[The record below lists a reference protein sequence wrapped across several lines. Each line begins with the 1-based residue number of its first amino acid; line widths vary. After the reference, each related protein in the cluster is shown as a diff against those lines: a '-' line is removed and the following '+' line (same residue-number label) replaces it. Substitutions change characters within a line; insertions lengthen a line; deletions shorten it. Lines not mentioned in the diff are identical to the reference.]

1 MNLLNLYA
9 QRQIAV
15 KGIAGRMVGARS
27 GGLPLAF
34 RPAGQLYR
42 PANANSYGIGYD
54 ILSTGYSGQVAGL
67 GFTPDES
74 FTMAA
79 LDAKNNPVTGE
90 SGSFS
95 TDRSG
100 AITQWV
106 GGGGKVGPGV
116 QQYKPPVSPITVQTF
131 EQWVANL
138 ETLSQ
143 TALLALIETLKRQVA
158 NSRAAL
164 ANPNAD
170 AAYKAVVK
178 AEYDDEVRRLNAA
191 LAVYEREVR
200 ADDARR
206 FAEAEARRKA
216 LQEQSG
222 QVAESGFSWW
232 WLLAGAAG
240 LAVAGVLYKGKK

>member
-9 QRQIAV
+9 QRQMAV
-15 KGIAGRMVGARS
+15 KTVAARMVGARG
-27 GGLPLAF
+27 GGLPLGF

-42 PANANSYGIGYD
+42 PANANSYGVGYD
-54 ILSTGYSGQVAGL
+54 ILSTGYGGQVSGFGL
-67 GFTPDES
+67 V
-74 FTMAA
+74 
-79 LDAKNNPVTGE
+79 NTGPGSQATLEAEYVASQSTFE

-95 TDRSG
+95 KDRSTDIN
-100 AITQWV
+100 AWV
-106 GGGGKVGPGV
+106 GGGGKVGPTIPTLV
-116 QQYKPPVSPITVQTF
+116 KPPGPTVQTF

-143 TALLALIETLKRQVA
+143 TALLALIESLKRQVA
-158 NSRAAL
+158 NSKAAL

-206 FAEAEARRKA
+206 INEARIRE
-216 LQEQSG
+216 QQSG
-222 QVAESGFSWW
+222 QTAEGGFSWW

-240 LAVAGVLYKGKK
+240 LAVVGVLYKGKK